1 MPRRKSSRNKYAL
14 VAVILFAVVVVS
26 AIAVSLT
33 QSRKPSANE
42 YFTITHT
49 ASIGTFTGDNTTV
62 ALRILGLNITAV
74 GGDATNPQLLCDSQA
89 YPIDDVYNNNVTN
102 GVLAKGESWDYQIEL
117 VGGEYQTH
125 GLAAYLNDKGM
136 FEVEVQIGSKECEL
150 GTIIV
155 ALDPKDIHHIG
166 A

>member
-1 MPRRKSSRNKYAL
+1 MPRRKSNRNKYVL
-14 VAVILFAVVVVS
+14 VAVFLFAVVVVS
-26 AIAVSLT
+26 AIVVSIT
-33 QSRKPSANE
+33 QSRKPSASE

-49 ASIGTFTGDNTTV
+49 ASIGTFSGDNTTV
-62 ALRILGLNITAV
+62 NLKIMGLNITAV

-89 YPIDDVYNNNVTN
+89 YPIDDVYNNNATN
-102 GVLAKGESWDYQIEL
+102 GVLAKGQSWDYQIEL

-125 GLAAYLNDKGM
+125 GLTVYLNDKGM

-150 GTIIV
+150 GTITV
-155 ALDPKDIHHIG
+155 ALDPKDIHHSS

>member
-1 MPRRKSSRNKYAL
+1 MPRRNSNRNKYVL
-14 VAVILFAVVVVS
+14 VAVFLFAVVVVS
-26 AIAVSLT
+26 AIVVSIT
-33 QSRKPSANE
+33 QSRKPSASE

-49 ASIGTFTGDNTTV
+49 ASIGTFSGDNTTV
-62 ALRILGLNITAV
+62 NLKIMGLNITAV

-89 YPIDDVYNNNVTN
+89 YPIDDVYNGT
-102 GVLAKGESWDYQIEL
+102 LAKGQSWDYQIEL

-125 GLAAYLNDKGM
+125 GLTAYLNDKGM

-150 GTIIV
+150 STITV
-155 ALDPKDIHHIG
+155 ALDPKDIHHSS

>member
-1 MPRRKSSRNKYAL
+1 MPRRNSNRNKYVL
-14 VAVILFAVVVVS
+14 VAVFLFAVVVVS
-26 AIAVSLT
+26 AIVVSIT
-33 QSRKPSANE
+33 QSRKPSASE

-49 ASIGTFTGDNTTV
+49 ASIGTFSGDNTTV
-62 ALRILGLNITAV
+62 NLKIMGLNITAV

-89 YPIDDVYNNNVTN
+89 NPIDDSYNGT
-102 GVLAKGESWDYQIEL
+102 LAKGQSWDYQIEL

-125 GLAAYLNDKGM
+125 GLTAYLNDKGM

-150 GTIIV
+150 STITV
-155 ALDPKDIHHIG
+155 ALDPKDIHHSS